1 MENPLIL
8 PHEQKS
14 LVRLLGH
21 QSRTAA
27 RQKSNIKIIK
37 QALAVLEQH
46 LPELFETQPKYDRF
60 SAVWPQVDSDLR
72 KVLKSETA
80 YRRGYSFIC
89 RQLETGNRQGLWQIN
104 PPSDYLTLRRVRP
117 LRSLTWQH
125 NTSNFASKIHGL
137 LDNLDKTSDPQ
148 QCFARL
154 LMSCICYG
162 GLNRPALWPALAKA
176 LTDDKPLNG
185 NKDLCWLTLRPNH
198 GKDFASNLYT
208 DHDGM
213 GPNEAQV
220 EVQFFPD
227 PISLGLM
234 KLFLSFR
241 PKNWRYPKSITK
253 CLEIIKSELKLD
265 LPITQLRQGGVCFAE
280 TQLNVDL
287 PQVLVEYSLG
297 RQKSASLPSVYW
309 FRLLKGTTGSCN
321 VRSFS
326 QFKQWYDLTQTNSS
340 ATPSSRSSK
349 LGNRYLPNQI
359 REILKQNNA
368 KSQGKIHVVSKLRDL
383 TQPSLRLNEE
393 ILLQW
398 LIHHLNTEKN
408 AVSTANRYFGAIG
421 GHWLAATAGVDL
433 HSLSSD
439 DFIYIY
445 QEIMNRTYSQREQH
459 YKAGRFENLHSFAQ
473 QKFDLPPLNQPL
485 SEGSNITPHVSAA
498 IVDEALFSALLRQI
512 DYLEDLDHA
521 AKRILKCFLII
532 AYRTGLRPGEVAKLR
547 LKDIEP
553 SSVGWLFV
561 RESRHGHNKT
571 DSALRKVPLLPLL
584 TDNEK
589 LLVESH
595 LSERLLACHNHYAE
609 LLIHADGNPFEVLN
623 TRQISLMMKE
633 ILSQLTGGIYYR
645 LYHLRHTALSR
656 LQLLAHGDL
665 IGLPEVVKAMLPYT
679 PSQRK
684 IIRKLIFGEGRLRD
698 RYSALA
704 VFAGHSSPDTTFR
717 SYLHFTDILLGSH
730 LAVSA
735 QEIPAGTAKVVLGVR
750 PYRYRVMQKSGNIT
764 PVRLLPFFRKRLS
777 PFMSPVN
784 SIRQSTVLQNNEV
797 EKSSHYIQ
805 ALAILRRIELGHDYQ
820 EVALH
825 YRLPLEQVKR
835 WLDAATTLRMLKT
848 PQDIDRLFSKKRCY
862 ALLPAEPTDIA
873 DRKDI
878 YSALQACSKLKSSKE
893 GKVELRWAIQY
904 CLTHTTSSHT
914 SIFFDKATEFQRFM
928 ALVSQL
934 FTWKRWHLKLRYQYG
949 KTYNQWRC
957 HPDIEITR
965 DTLQKINEYPEG
977 AGRLFL
983 RHTNEQK
990 HIKSNGGKAISQ
1002 YSSPALQTVFHRL
1015 AIILFKA
1022 EQIRQWEQK

>member
-27 RQKSNIKIIK
+27 RQKSHIKIIK
-37 QALAVLEQH
+37 LALAVLKQH
-46 LPELFETQPKYDRF
+46 LPEMFETPPEYDRF

-80 YRRGYSFIC
+80 YRRGYAFIC

-104 PPSDYLTLRRVRP
+104 LPSDYLTLRRVRP
-117 LRSLTWQH
+117 LRNLTWQH
-125 NTSNFASKIHGL
+125 NTSDFASKIDGL
-137 LDNLDKTSDPQ
+137 LDKLDKASDPQ
-148 QCFARL
+148 QSFARL

-162 GLNRPALWPALAKA
+162 GLNRPALWPALANA

-185 NKDLCWLTLRPNH
+185 NKDLCWLTLKPNP

-213 GPNEAQV
+213 GPYEAQV

-287 PQVLVEYSLG
+287 PQVFVEYSLG
-297 RQKSASLPSVYW
+297 RQKSASLPSAYW
-309 FRLLKGTTGSCN
+309 FRLLKGTTGSSN
-321 VRSFS
+321 VRSFA
-326 QFKQWYDLTQTNSS
+326 QFKQWYDQVQTDRSVTS
-340 ATPSSRSSK
+340 SSRSSK
-349 LGNRYLPNQI
+349 LGNRHLLSQI

-368 KSQGKIHVVSKLRDL
+368 NAQGKSQVVRHLRDL
-383 TQPSLRLNEE
+383 TQASLRPNEE

-433 HSLSSD
+433 YCLSSD
-439 DFIYIY
+439 DFIDIY
-445 QEIMNRTYSQREQH
+445 QEIMNRTYSQNEQH
-459 YKAGRFENLHSFAQ
+459 YKARRFENLHSFAQ
-473 QKFDLPPLNQPL
+473 HKFALPPLNQPL
-485 SEGSNITPHVSAA
+485 SEGSDITPHVSAA

-512 DYLEDLDHA
+512 DYLEDLNHA

-609 LLIHADGNPFEVLN
+609 LLIHAEGNPFEVLN

-656 LQLLAHGDL
+656 LQLLAHDDL

-717 SYLHFTDILLGSH
+717 SYLHFTDLLLGCH
-730 LAVSA
+730 LAVNA
-735 QEIPAGTAKVVLGVR
+735 QEIPAGTAKMVLGVR
-750 PYRYRVMQKSGNIT
+750 QHRYKVMQKSGNIT
-764 PVRLLPFFRKRLS
+764 PVCLLPFFRKRLV
-777 PFMSPVN
+777 PFMSPVS
-784 SIRQSTVLQNNEV
+784 SIRQSTILQKNEV

-805 ALAILRRIELGHDYQ
+805 SSAVLRSIERGHDYQ
-820 EVALH
+820 EVALQ

-835 WLDAATTLRMLKT
+835 WLDAANALRMLKT
-848 PQDIDRLFSKKRCY
+848 PRGIDRLFSKRRCN
-862 ALLPAEPTDIA
+862 ALLPAEPTGIA

-904 CLTHTTSSHT
+904 CLTHSTSNHT
-914 SIFFDKATEFQRFM
+914 WIYFDKATEFQRFM
-928 ALVSQL
+928 ALASQL
-934 FTWKRWHLKLRYQYG
+934 FPWQRWHLKLRSQYG
-949 KTYNQWRC
+949 KPMTPWRC
-957 HPDIEITR
+957 HQLLKITR
-965 DTLQKINEYPEG
+965 YTLKKINEYPEG
-977 AGRLFL
+977 VGALFL
-983 RHTNEQK
+983 RHANEQK
-990 HIKSNGGKAISQ
+990 HIKSKEGKEISQ
-1002 YSSPALQTVFHRL
+1002 YSSPALQTLFHRL

-1022 EQIRQWEQK
+1022 EQIRQWEQS